1 MATHNMATHSNVS
14 THHPLSETPTMPG
27 ISAKN
32 PSPRP
37 QEDTSRQD
45 RLSAIIHSVARAPE
59 SWRGWT
65 CLALRPAPGAPADQ
79 GETML
84 HASASLLSSYLSDF
98 EHHLFLHAGRELYAF
113 CRAVPLSVLG
123 EAREQIS
130 AIAALETG
138 GEAQDATY
146 DLETQ
151 SQALEAHFHD
161 NGGDILNFHGPS
173 STRHR
178 AQHRIQPLF
187 SDLGS
192 GRPGS
197 PALDRNPETGAVRVL
212 LVDDDPVTRWMVRNA
227 LRHECRF
234 IAASNARS
242 ACAMVQSY
250 RPDVVFLD
258 IDLPDRDGRSVLEWI
273 VAADPGVCV
282 VMFSSNGDLD
292 NVAGTLESGARGFI
306 AKPFL
311 RESLLHYV
319 RRDARET

>member
-1 MATHNMATHSNVS
+1 MATHNMATHSNTAPHRS
-14 THHPLSETPTMPG
+14 PSEPPAMPG
-27 ISAKN
+27 ASAKN
-32 PSPRP
+32 PSSGP
-37 QEDTSRQD
+37 QDDTARQD
-45 RLSAIIHSVARAPE
+45 RLSAIIHSIARAPE
-59 SWRGWT
+59 SWRSWS
-65 CLALRPAPGAPADQ
+65 CLALRPAPGASADR
-79 GETML
+79 GEEML
-84 HASASLLSSYLSDF
+84 CASASLLSSYLSDF

-130 AIAALETG
+130 AIAAIETG
-138 GEAQDATY
+138 EEAQDATY

-151 SQALEAHFHD
+151 SKALEAHFHN
-161 NGGDILNFHGPS
+161 NGGDVLSFHGPAS
-173 STRHR
+173 SRHR
-178 AQHRIQPLF
+178 AQPLF
-187 SDLGS
+187 SDFGS

-197 PALDRNPETGAVRVL
+197 PALDRNPETSAVRVL

-234 IAASNARS
+234 VTASNARS
-242 ACAMVQSY
+242 ACAMIQSY

-273 VAADPGVCV
+273 VTADPGACV

-319 RRDARET
+319 RRETRET